1 MLFLNITYVTPQG
14 ILLVRR
20 FTTSKTN
27 SNSNTTSTTS
37 TTIPCTN
44 PTTTT
49 TTTTTI
55 LPRRYLNLG
64 PVIGPFCNL
73 FSVLWIVVLGVFV
86 CFPPEIPVSV
96 EGVNYTAVVVVGI
109 FAVILLFWA
118 VSGRRTFKGPQVDW
132 EGLVRQAI

>member
-20 FTTSKTN
+20 FTASKVN
-27 SNSNTTSTTS
+27 SSTT
-37 TTIPCTN
+37 TTFPGTN
-44 PTTTT
+44 PT

-109 FAVILLFWA
+109 FAIILLFWA
-118 VSGRRTFKGPQVDW
+118 VSGRRMFKGPQVDW